1 VHGLLGILPKLIG
14 LCHYS
19 LLIGGAFFGG
29 FHAAKSVPVG
39 TGSLSQTAHL
49 LSLGEMAPAQST
61 GICFHGKLGR
71 DLRGELCYQIGIEL
85 AGMFACGPKA
95 NICAAKRKAHQP
107 STPVNRIVE
116 LDAES
121 PPLATTQNYDAAR
134 TLFAPVH

>member
-49 LSLGEMAPAQST
+49 LSLGEMAPAQSA
-61 GICFHGKLGR
+61 GICLHGKLGR
-71 DLRGELCYQIGIEL
+71 DLRGNSATRQELNWPGCLLVAQSEHLRSEAQG
-85 AGMFACGPKA
+85 
-95 NICAAKRKAHQP
+95 
-107 STPVNRIVE
+107 
-116 LDAES
+116 S
-121 PPLATTQNYDAAR
+121 PALNPRQSNC
-134 TLFAPVH
+134 